1 MEISISLNLINNVMM
16 VINYSILARS
26 EEQVQGINVSLSTEF
41 EEGGLPASV
50 TFNASTNIV
59 VNGQDVYMSMGGDYN
74 LEFGLFSGL
83 SNSSFPASFIVELE
97 NKIKEF
103 FDSIKASRE
112 SMKFEFDIKKVD
124 LVTLG
129 GVDLRKTFKEKMKK
143 NFEQFLG
150 ETIYNSTRD
159 VELDDKCKAIHRGEK
174 VEFNEREKEL
184 FERAVKAIEFEPG
197 LIERKILKQVIKID
211 D

>member
-1 MEISISLNLINNVMM
+1 
-16 VINYSILARS
+16 
-26 EEQVQGINVSLSTEF
+26 
-41 EEGGLPASV
+41 
-50 TFNASTNIV
+50 
-59 VNGQDVYMSMGGDYN
+59 
-74 LEFGLFSGL
+74 
-83 SNSSFPASFIVELE
+83 
-97 NKIKEF
+97 
-103 FDSIKASRE
+103 
-112 SMKFEFDIKKVD
+112 MKFEFDIKKVD

-197 LIERKILKQVIKID
+197 LIERKIREYEKQIVDFKTNERSDTLHMCRMSTIRASFYSPFKSSSSRRTVIFIGFPSLTISSFLVRLSLILTALSNDKSFRVNPFIATISSPFCKPASL
-211 D
+211 

>member
-1 MEISISLNLINNVMM
+1 MM

-97 NKIKEF
+97 NKINEIL
-103 FDSIKASRE
+103 DSLKASRE
-112 SMKFEFDIKKVD
+112 SRNI
-124 LVTLG
+124 
-129 GVDLRKTFKEKMKK
+129 
-143 NFEQFLG
+143 NF
-150 ETIYNSTRD
+150 I
-159 VELDDKCKAIHRGEK
+159 
-174 VEFNEREKEL
+174 
-184 FERAVKAIEFEPG
+184 
-197 LIERKILKQVIKID
+197 
-211 D
+211 

>member
-1 MEISISLNLINNVMM
+1 MM

-97 NKIKEF
+97 NKI
-103 FDSIKASRE
+103 
-112 SMKFEFDIKKVD
+112 MKFEFDIKKVD

>member
-97 NKIKEF
+97 NKIK
-103 FDSIKASRE
+103 
-112 SMKFEFDIKKVD
+112 KVD

>member
-1 MEISISLNLINNVMM
+1 
-16 VINYSILARS
+16 
-26 EEQVQGINVSLSTEF
+26 
-41 EEGGLPASV
+41 
-50 TFNASTNIV
+50 
-59 VNGQDVYMSMGGDYN
+59 
-74 LEFGLFSGL
+74 
-83 SNSSFPASFIVELE
+83 
-97 NKIKEF
+97 
-103 FDSIKASRE
+103 
-112 SMKFEFDIKKVD
+112 MKFEFDIKKVD
-124 LVTLG
+124 LVTLD

-197 LIERKILKQVIKID
+197 LIERKILKQVIRID

>member
-1 MEISISLNLINNVMM
+1 
-16 VINYSILARS
+16 
-26 EEQVQGINVSLSTEF
+26 
-41 EEGGLPASV
+41 
-50 TFNASTNIV
+50 
-59 VNGQDVYMSMGGDYN
+59 
-74 LEFGLFSGL
+74 
-83 SNSSFPASFIVELE
+83 
-97 NKIKEF
+97 
-103 FDSIKASRE
+103 
-112 SMKFEFDIKKVD
+112 MKFEFDIKKVD

-211 D
+211 DQE